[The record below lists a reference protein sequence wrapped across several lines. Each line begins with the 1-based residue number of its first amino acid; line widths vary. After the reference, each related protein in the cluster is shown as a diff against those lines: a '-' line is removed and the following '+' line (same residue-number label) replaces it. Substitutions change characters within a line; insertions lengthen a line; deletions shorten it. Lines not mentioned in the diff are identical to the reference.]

1 MSGYFND
8 MPNMSGYN
16 KNRDFLNQYLQSK
29 TASAYQPS
37 ENYEVSDWKIG
48 SDAAPQVQQKVIEGS
63 SGGLDAGQTATA
75 GMSGAAV
82 GSPMGAAIA
91 AGGSIASQII
101 AQRAADAR
109 AQRERAA
116 NIEQTLGQNQQNAY
130 NSILQSLG
138 RAYR

>member
-37 ENYEVSDWKIG
+37 ENYEVSDWKVG

-63 SGGLDAGQTATA
+63 SGGLDDGQTSSAALMGSSA
-75 GMSGAAV
+75 GV
-82 GSPMGAAIA
+82 GGAAIA

>member
-1 MSGYFND
+1 MSWVNEY
-8 MPNMSGYN
+8 MA
-16 KNRDFLNQYLQSK
+16 SK
-29 TASAYQPS
+29 KYDP
-37 ENYEVSDWKIG
+37 YY
-48 SDAAPQVQQKVIEGS
+48 DAAKPDYSQEQMAQIPQMKTQDVIQSPSQGV
-63 SGGLDAGQTATA
+63 DVGQTSSAA
-75 GMSGAAV
+75 LGGASV
-82 GSPMGAAIA
+82 GGPAGAAIA
-91 AGGSIASQII
+91 AGGSLASQII

>member
-1 MSGYFND
+1 MSWVNEYMASKKYD
-8 MPNMSGYN
+8 PYYEAA
-16 KNRDFLNQYLQSK
+16 KPDYLQDQIAQLPQMK
-29 TASAYQPS
+29 TQDVIQSPS
-37 ENYEVSDWKIG
+37 QGV
-48 SDAAPQVQQKVIEGS
+48 
-63 SGGLDAGQTATA
+63 DAGQTATA

-82 GSPMGAAIA
+82 GGPMGAAIA

>member
-1 MSGYFND
+1 MSWVNEYMATKKYDPYYGATQGQDFEIVQPQLKAND
-8 MPNMSGYN
+8 VI
-16 KNRDFLNQYLQSK
+16 QSQ
-29 TASAYQPS
+29 APSAGEIVTNTGTS
-37 ENYEVSDWKIG
+37 
-48 SDAAPQVQQKVIEGS
+48 A
-63 SGGLDAGQTATA
+63 L
-75 GMSGAAV
+75 SGAAV
-82 GSPMGAAIA
+82 GGPLGAGIA